1 MGAKAVN
8 EYLDKKEI
16 TIKQANFLMSFANN
30 ANPIFILSTI
40 GIAMYNNIYFGIV
53 LAFSHYLAS
62 IIICIFSVLHKNII
76 HESATNLKTKDNFSD
91 KKLHK
96 SFWDILNVSIK
107 NTYFTL
113 SQILAYLLLFN
124 VLSDELAYIL
134 KTINIPD
141 NTIYIIQGLLEST
154 EGIKNMVLNFT
165 ASTNSILI
173 LTSFILGFSG
183 ICIIFQIY
191 SCIYTKN
198 ISIFHI
204 LKYKLIQATLSSIIT
219 YSILKFTNID
229 NNLSIII
236 LPKLNNYSYFLI
248 FTSILFIF
256 AANIKKVTRK
266 ITF

>member
-76 HESATNLKTKDNFSD
+76 HESATN
-91 KKLHK
+91 
-96 SFWDILNVSIK
+96 LNVSIK

-219 YSILKFTNID
+219 YSILKFANID